1 MEPDRIWHLVTN
13 PAWRPI
19 TDADTPGY
27 IALAAVALFIVA
39 VTVWTYTGS
48 AASTRKRVFTLIA
61 LRLLALLLA
70 VLLALRPAAA
80 ITEIPKLPSTL
91 IIVVDSSES
100 MTIRDEAGS
109 TRWEVVQK
117 AMEKAGPLLDEM
129 REDQQTTVYVYHF
142 NRAFDPTRDTYGPD
156 VPADGKQTDISTMLA
171 KLYDKHQGER
181 LLRGLIL
188 VTDGRH
194 NGVGRPPEQEILR
207 WRSIGCPVYTFVAGK
222 ADTLPSEKDVS
233 IASINPD
240 PSPVAIKSDLKV
252 RARLNA
258 PGFEGIKVKV
268 RLKIDDKQVRDV
280 GFTLDKATDNEIE
293 IETKAP
299 EKPGEYKVT
308 LELIEPPDNQ
318 VTRLN
323 DKIET
328 FLTVTKEG
336 VRVLVISKDGWE
348 LKGIRRALATD
359 KRFDYVEAIR
369 ASEAPGTAEDEKRY
383 DLREQRYDVIVLG
396 DVSPK
401 MLTAVRPGIL
411 NEIRDMVRD
420 KGVGLM
426 MTGGAYALGGTF
438 GIPGAEGWR
447 NTPIVQVLPVD
458 LPAESPKNVGDKANA
473 NDAEVFVKV
482 EPTKVGLEHY
492 LLRLNPD
499 GAKNREAWN
508 LLNREHYRL
517 SGYNRM
523 GEPKKTAEVLA
534 RAVLD
539 TPAGPNNKDSGDPL
553 LVGMTIDK
561 SRVLAFGASS
571 TWVWTLPSLDAK
583 NPKAGTDL
591 HARFWKQ
598 AILWLAHQD
607 EMEGAVYARPE
618 YRRLVAHGRQTVR
631 MGLRDKRGDEV
642 PDADFKYQVIGEG
655 EQPDETKAK
664 PAERDPKG
672 GARVSYDA
680 KVPGEYRVVVWGRGK
695 DASGEEIVGDAR
707 PRYVVF
713 PEVSDELLQPAAWPD
728 LLRDL
733 ENLANG
739 TSVDG
744 PRRADRLPNFLEEMK
759 AHPPK
764 TAAPKPKAYPEWRRD
779 KQTWFLPA
787 MLVLFVAVLGLE
799 WGLRRAWGMV

>member
-1 MEPDRIWHLVTN
+1 MEADRIWHLVTN
-13 PAWRPI
+13 PAWRPV

-27 IALAAVALFIVA
+27 VALGAVALLIV
-39 VTVWTYTGS
+39 VLTVWTYTGS

-80 ITEIPKLPSTL
+80 ITEVPKLPSTL

-142 NRAFDPTRDTYGPD
+142 NRGFDPATGTYSPE

-171 KLYDKHQGER
+171 KLYDKHQAER
-181 LLRGLIL
+181 LLRGLVL

-194 NGVGRPPEQEILR
+194 NGAGRPPEQEILR

-222 ADTLPSEKDVS
+222 ADTLSEEKDVS

-258 PGFEGIKVKV
+258 PGFENVKVKV

-280 GFTLDKATDNEIE
+280 DFRLEKPTDNEIE
-293 IETKAP
+293 IEIKAP
-299 EKPGEYKVT
+299 EQPREYKLT
-308 LELIEPPDNQ
+308 LELVDPPDNQ
-318 VTRLN
+318 VTTLN

-348 LKGIRRALATD
+348 LAGIRRALATD

-369 ASEAPGTAEDEKRY
+369 ASEAPGTPEDEKRY

-401 MLTAVRPGIL
+401 MLTAVRRTL
-411 NEIRDMVRD
+411 LAEIRDMVRD

-426 MTGGAYALGGTF
+426 MTGGAYALGGTA
-438 GIPGAEGWR
+438 GIPGSDGWR
-447 NTPIVQVLPVD
+447 NTPIAEVLPVE
-458 LPAESPKNVGDKANA
+458 LPPQPPRNVGDKTNP
-473 NDAEVFVKV
+473 NDPEVFVAV
-482 EPTKVGLEHY
+482 EPTTDGLKHY

-499 GAKNREAWN
+499 GPKNREAWT
-508 LLNREHYRL
+508 LLNTGLYRL
-517 SGYNRM
+517 SGYNVL
-523 GEPKKTAEVLA
+523 GTPKNGSEVLA
-534 RAVLD
+534 RAND
-539 TPAGPNNKDSGDPL
+539 GKSGDPL
-553 LVGMTIDK
+553 LVGMQINK
-561 SRVLAFGASS
+561 SRTLAFGASS
-571 TWVWTLPSLDAK
+571 TWVWTLPLTDSK
-583 NPKAGTDL
+583 NPKAGTEL

-598 AILWLAHQD
+598 AVLWLAHQD
-607 EMEGAVYARPE
+607 EMDGAVYARPE
-618 YRRLVAHGRQTVR
+618 FRRLVAHGRQSVR
-631 MGLRDKRGDEV
+631 MGMRDKRGDEV
-642 PDADFKYQVIGEG
+642 PDADFKYQVVAEG

-672 GARVSYDA
+672 GARISYDA
-680 KVPGEYRVVVWGRGK
+680 KVPGEYRVVVWGKGK
-695 DASGEEIVGDAR
+695 DANGDDIIDSTQ